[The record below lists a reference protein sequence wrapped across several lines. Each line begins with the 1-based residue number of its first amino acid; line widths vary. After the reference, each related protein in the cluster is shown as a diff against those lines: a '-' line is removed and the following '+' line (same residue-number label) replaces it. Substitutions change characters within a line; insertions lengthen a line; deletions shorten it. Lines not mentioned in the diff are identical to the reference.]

1 MKTIYFTGKAGD
13 GKTAAALGIGLKL
26 REKGLKVSYFKP
38 LGFQKGIAKKED
50 DDVLL
55 MREVFELPSPATDL
69 PGYAEPALSDRLL
82 SQG

>member
-38 LGFQKGIAKKED
+38 LGFQKGIAKKGG
-50 DDVLL
+50 
-55 MREVFELPSPATDL
+55 R
-69 PGYAEPALSDRLL
+69 
-82 SQG
+82 